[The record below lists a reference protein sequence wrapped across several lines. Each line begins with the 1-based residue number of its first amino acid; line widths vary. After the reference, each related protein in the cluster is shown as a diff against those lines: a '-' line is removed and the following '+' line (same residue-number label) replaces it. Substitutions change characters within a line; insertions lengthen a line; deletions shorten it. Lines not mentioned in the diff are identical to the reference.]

1 MSGRWLDKSW
11 AQKTLLLRNASV
23 VLEQNRVLTIE
34 YLTRYVTEKIL
45 TNSQTMAYNKAVC

>member
-11 AQKTLLLRNASV
+11 AQKTLLFRNASV